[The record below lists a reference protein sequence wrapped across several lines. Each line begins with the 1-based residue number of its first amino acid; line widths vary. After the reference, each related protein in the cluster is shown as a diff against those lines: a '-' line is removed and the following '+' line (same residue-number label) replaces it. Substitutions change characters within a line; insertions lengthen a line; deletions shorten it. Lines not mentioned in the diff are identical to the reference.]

1 MRRVRVARDSRI
13 AFTAQQTTRRI
24 LRRAV
29 DSVTPRQLEDARMT
43 RTFTRHL
50 LPLSLALAF
59 AVPVAAQDK
68 NAPKMTPEQQAEMD
82 AYIKAGT
89 PGDVHAGLAKSA
101 GSYDL
106 SIKSWHAPG
115 TDATVEKGT
124 ATRTM
129 ALAGR
134 VLVEDMSSTMMGQ
147 PFTGHGMHGYDNVTG
162 KHWSTWNDSMSTG
175 LMTSEGSCDASKA
188 CTFTGSWV
196 DPVKKTTVTS
206 RMTSRWT
213 SPTTEVFEM
222 YGPGP
227 DGKEFKMME
236 ITYTKK
242 P

>member
-1 MRRVRVARDSRI
+1 
-13 AFTAQQTTRRI
+13 
-24 LRRAV
+24 
-29 DSVTPRQLEDARMT
+29 MT
-43 RTFTRHL
+43 RNSIRIF
-50 LPLSLALAF
+50 LPVSLALAF

-68 NAPKMTPEQQAEMD
+68 NAPQMTPEQQAEMD

-89 PGDVHAGLAKSA
+89 PGAVHAELAKTA

-106 SIKSWHAPG
+106 AIKHWHEPG
-115 TDATVEKGT
+115 TEASVEKGT

-129 ALAGR
+129 VLGGR

-175 LMTSEGSCDASKA
+175 LMTSEGSCDAKQA
-188 CTFTGSWV
+188 CTFSGSWV

-206 RMTSRWT
+206 RMTSHWT

-222 YGPGP
+222 YGPAP
-227 DGKEFKMME
+227 DGKQFKMME